1 MRLSARLAK
10 RKCHAA
16 LGCGDDPE
24 RVIGITLTWLSLV
37 GCIGYQSGTGKYIG
51 ACS

>member
-1 MRLSARLAK
+1 MRLSALWQK
-10 RKCHAA
+10 ESGHAA

-24 RVIGITLTWLSLV
+24 RVIGITLAWLSLV